1 MTKSMNLNLPFYGQA
16 GTMVVIHAL
25 NQHYSAPNTSSKSRC
40 AYILHAIDGPADT
53 WAPNNW

>member
-1 MTKSMNLNLPFYGQA
+1 
-16 GTMVVIHAL
+16 MVVIHAL

-53 WAPNNW
+53 WAPENW